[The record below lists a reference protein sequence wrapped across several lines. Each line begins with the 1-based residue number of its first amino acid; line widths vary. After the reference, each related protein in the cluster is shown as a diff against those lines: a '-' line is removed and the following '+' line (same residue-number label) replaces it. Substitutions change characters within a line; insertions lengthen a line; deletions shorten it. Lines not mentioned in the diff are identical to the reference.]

1 MEDLRKHLIQKW
13 LTDTCHLDHVILH
26 PMQGDASFRR
36 YFRVQLPNHLSY
48 VAMDAP
54 VEREACKPYIAI
66 SKALR
71 DLGLKAPEI
80 IEADLGHGFL
90 LLTDFG
96 DRQLLKELTKTNAPQ
111 LYSKA
116 LDALAVLQRCQIV
129 DGWKIQPFTAHFMQ
143 QELML
148 SKEWFLETHLKITLS
163 TEDENMLE
171 KFFQFL
177 ALTAANQP
185 QVFMHR
191 DYHSANLMCLP
202 ESQVG
207 ILDFQDAFYGPVTYD
222 VVSLLRDCYIDWP
235 DEMIR
240 KLVME
245 YHERLNLS
253 VSKDEFF
260 YWFEMMGLQRHLKA
274 LLTFARKFER
284 DHNKNYLPHI
294 PRTLKYIEKVS
305 QSYPETQA
313 FYQFLNNVILPAH
326 HKVISTCVE

>member
-1 MEDLRKHLIQKW
+1 MEDLRKHLLQKW
-13 LTDTCHLDHVILH
+13 LTETCHLDNITLH
-26 PMQGDASFRR
+26 AMQGDASFRR
-36 YFRVQLPNHLSY
+36 YFRVQLPNHMSY

-54 VEREACKPYIAI
+54 TEREACKPYIAI

-71 DLGLKAPEI
+71 DQGLRAPEI
-80 IEADLGHGFL
+80 IENDLGHGFL

-96 DRQLLKELTKTNAPQ
+96 DRQLLKELTKTNAPH

-116 LDALAVLQRCQIV
+116 LDALAVLQRCQNV

-148 SKEWFLETHLKITLS
+148 AKEWFFETHLGLILS

-177 ALTAANQP
+177 ATSAANQS

-191 DYHSANLMCLP
+191 DYHSLNLMWLP

-222 VVSLLRDCYIDWP
+222 LVSLLRDCYVDWP
-235 DEMIR
+235 DEMIY
-240 KLVME
+240 KLVLE
-245 YHERLNLS
+245 YHERLNLR
-253 VSKDEFF
+253 VSKDEFY

-274 LLTFARKFER
+274 LLTFARKYER
-284 DHNKNYLPHI
+284 DHNKNYLQHI
-294 PRTLKYIEKVS
+294 PRTLLYIEKVS
-305 QSYPETQA
+305 AKYPLIKD
-313 FYQFLNNVILPAH
+313 FYQFLENIIMPAYER
-326 HKVISTCVE
+326 VSTACVE